1 MDAPSG
7 KPSDKPAPATA
18 DELTQRGVD
27 KIARMEQAADDVRT
41 TAERVADAIANAV
54 GSWKFILI
62 QSGLF
67 AVYVVLNVTAFLR
80 HWDPYPF
87 ILLNLFLSFQA
98 AYTGPILMMS
108 QNRQAR
114 LAERRNHL
122 DLQINLLAERET
134 TEILRLLRAICA
146 KQDVPVENP
155 DCSGMEHDIEPEQL
169 VRQIEETVERRNAK
183 KKG

>member
-1 MDAPSG
+1 MDPS
-7 KPSDKPAPATA
+7 PPASAN
-18 DELTQRGVD
+18 ELTQRGVD

-67 AVYVVLNVTAFLR
+67 AVYIVLNAVAYVR

-134 TEILRLLRAICA
+134 TEILRLLRALCA
-146 KQDVPVENP
+146 RQGIPAENP
-155 DCSGMEHDIEPEQL
+155 DCTGMEHEIDPEQL
-169 VRQIEETVERRNAK
+169 VRQIEATVERRNEK
-183 KKG
+183 KRA